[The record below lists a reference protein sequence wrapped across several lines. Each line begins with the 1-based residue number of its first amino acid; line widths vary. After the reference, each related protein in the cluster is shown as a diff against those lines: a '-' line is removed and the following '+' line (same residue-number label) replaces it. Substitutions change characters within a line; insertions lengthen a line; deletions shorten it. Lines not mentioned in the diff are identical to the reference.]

1 MKRRFRLLP
10 VVIFTA
16 TLALTLKIGAIWHD
30 SGIAVATA
38 TAQEAATAQDAGAAP
53 EGAAAPA
60 ASASGESAPAA
71 DAGPRREGG
80 RAVVGDEFD
89 PSSVTQAEFEVLQ
102 RLAHRR
108 GELDTLRK
116 DLALRETLLDATEKR
131 LNAKMTELTEL
142 KTLIEGL
149 LKRHDEEQEAKLRSL
164 VKIYETM
171 KAKSAAQI
179 FERLEMDVLLDV
191 VERMREAK
199 TAPIF
204 AAMDP
209 AKAKAVTARLA
220 ERRDLPEPSVA
231 GEGG

>member
-38 TAQEAATAQDAGAAP
+38 TAQEAPKESG
-53 EGAAAPA
+53 GAAAADDTA
-60 ASASGESAPAA
+60 ASDGGEAVPAT
-71 DAGPRREGG
+71 DLGPRREGG

-131 LNAKMTELTEL
+131 LNARMAELTEL

-149 LKRHDEEQEAKLRSL
+149 LKKHDEEQEAKLRSL